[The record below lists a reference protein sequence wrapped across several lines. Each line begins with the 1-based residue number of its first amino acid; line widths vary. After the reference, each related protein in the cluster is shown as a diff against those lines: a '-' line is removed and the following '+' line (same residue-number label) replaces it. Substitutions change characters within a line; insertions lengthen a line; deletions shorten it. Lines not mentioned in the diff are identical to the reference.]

1 MADKKEPTTEEK
13 KEDSMSSSEV
23 KDQAEER
30 INPPKPEATEEKKDG
45 DSSEDKKTEPKVD
58 LNTTFRVGD
67 TVKVNYK
74 IIEGGKERIQPF
86 EGIVISKKGKGVS
99 KTFTVRRIGAKNIGV
114 ERIFPVYS
122 PKISS
127 INVVKLGVARR
138 AKLYYL
144 RQQRSKKDAKIKEKV
159 EA

>member
-1 MADKKEPTTEEK
+1 MADSKKPTTK
-13 KEDSMSSSEV
+13 NSKDSMSAS
-23 KDQAEER
+23 KGKNQAGEQ
-30 INPPKPEATEEKKDG
+30 INQSKPVVGREEEKL
-45 DSSEDKKTEPKVD
+45 EPKKD
-58 LNTTFRVGD
+58 LAKTFRVGD

-114 ERIFPVYS
+114 ERIFPTYS

-127 INVVKLGVARR
+127 IDILKLGVVRR

-159 EA
+159 QT

>member
-1 MADKKEPTTEEK
+1 MAVTKESTTKNSTRPNEVEA
-13 KEDSMSSSEV
+13 KEQS
-23 KDQAEER
+23 
-30 INPPKPEATEEKKDG
+30 NTPKPVTKRVEKNKVLLK
-45 DSSEDKKTEPKVD
+45 SEGKKAEPKTD
-58 LNTTFRVGD
+58 LAKTFRVGY

-114 ERIFPVYS
+114 ERIFPIYS

-127 INVVKLGVARR
+127 IDVIKIGVARR

-144 RQQRSKKDAKIKEKV
+144 RQKRSKKDSKIKEKV
-159 EA
+159 QA

>member
-13 KEDSMSSSEV
+13 KEEKAEV
-23 KDQAEER
+23 VAKEDKETPVEE
-30 INPPKPEATEEKKDG
+30 KATKEEKKA
-45 DSSEDKKTEPKVD
+45 EPKID

-86 EGIVISKKGKGVS
+86 EGIVISKKGKGIS

-127 INVVKLGVARR
+127 INVVKEGVARR

-159 EA
+159 QA